1 MFKTKNLIF
10 KEFLRYNDI
19 HILKEKVN
27 FIQGPSGCGKS
38 TLFKLLNKTENFSD
52 GDILFNDKPISQYE
66 SISLRKTVKLISQT
80 AFLFP
85 NTIIENFEIFHEY
98 CNCKCKLNDSLM
110 LDFMNLTSADLNL
123 DTNCDNLSG
132 GEKQRVYIAIC
143 LSMEC
148 DVVMLDE
155 PTSALDSILAHKVIE
170 NIIDYVKI
178 NHKTLIVISH
188 DTALVNEFAEN
199 IILLIGEK
207 YHE

>member
-1 MFKTKNLIF
+1 MFKTKNLVY
-10 KEFLRYNDI
+10 KEFLKYDDI
-19 HILKEKVN
+19 HILTEKVN

-38 TLFKLLNKTENFSD
+38 TLLKLLNKTEGFSA
-52 GDILFNDKPISQYE
+52 GDIIFKDKPISQCE

-80 AFLFP
+80 PFLFP
-85 NTIIENFEIFHEY
+85 ATIRENFKIFHEY
-98 CNCKCKLNDSLM
+98 CDCAIKLNDDLM
-110 LDFMNLTSADLNL
+110 HDFMNITSADLDL

-143 LSMEC
+143 LSIEC

-155 PTSALDSILAHKVIE
+155 PTSALDSALAHKFME
-170 NIIDYVKI
+170 NIINYIKM

-199 IILLIGEK
+199 IIHLIGEK
-207 YHE
+207 SYE